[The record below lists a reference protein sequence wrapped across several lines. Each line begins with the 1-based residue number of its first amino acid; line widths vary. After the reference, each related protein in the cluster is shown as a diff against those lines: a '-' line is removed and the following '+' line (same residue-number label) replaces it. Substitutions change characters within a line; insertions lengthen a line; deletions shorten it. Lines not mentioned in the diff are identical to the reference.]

1 MNLPCVAFG
10 PLLLISLSYA
20 RANVSSSTSLYSSSS
35 SLPTTLSSMPP
46 MSSES
51 TQDPKSL
58 LHPSPVT
65 NSPPNS
71 SLLPQ
76 QNQTQP
82 SVSTAQT
89 ENTELIQEEEED
101 SPFGISDLNVDD
113 PIRNY
118 EWEAAARRA
127 DMVLNMTEMFQEEE
141 RARFNLSGLN
151 MEDPEKNQ
159 PAPRGV
165 AVALLKPKG
174 EGQLGRR
181 FLGGNLIFVQLN
193 LGFLNGPDLAYP

>member
-1 MNLPCVAFG
+1 MNLPCVALG
-10 PLLLISLSYA
+10 LLLLICLSYA

-35 SLPTTLSSMPP
+35 SLPTTLSSTPP
-46 MSSES
+46 TSSES

-71 SLLPQ
+71 SLPQ
-76 QNQTQP
+76 QTQTQP
-82 SVSTAQT
+82 SVSTVQT
-89 ENTELIQEEEED
+89 ENTELIQEED
-101 SPFGISDLNVDD
+101 SPFGISDLNMDD

-141 RARFNLSGLN
+141 RARFNLSGIN

-159 PAPRGV
+159 LAPRGV

-174 EGQLGRR
+174 EGQLGRS
-181 FLGGNLIFVQLN
+181 
-193 LGFLNGPDLAYP
+193 